1 MFPVLGICVGGRMIS
16 SRIKTRNLISLGRL
30 KFGLPSWKLTR
41 KPRNGSGW
49 LRNIMFLQAEPV
61 LEMAVC
67 DLLCKIIMASYH
79 EKLWYSCAVVIV
91 FSIYIYYIHIFHIC
105 GTDNHWLIWTIINL
119 PNQLGLPC
127 LQRPACGCDRRPVRS
142 PPASYGSHHRT
153 WKPWQTLKGP
163 RPKNFFDGP
172 MAMAWKLPGKQKRI
186 S

>member
-1 MFPVLGICVGGRMIS
+1 MWMALIWRSYDWNISMFPVLGICVGGRMIS

-41 KPRNGSGW
+41 NPRNGSGW

-91 FSIYIYYIHIFHIC
+91 FSIYIYIIFIYS
-105 GTDNHWLIWTIINL
+105 TFVALIIIDLFEPLLTFPTSLVYPVYSAL
-119 PNQLGLPC
+119 PVGVIADQ
-127 LQRPACGCDRRPVRS
+127 
-142 PPASYGSHHRT
+142 
-153 WKPWQTLKGP
+153 
-163 RPKNFFDGP
+163 
-172 MAMAWKLPGKQKRI
+172 
-186 S
+186 